1 MRIWKVYFRESDA
14 ASINSVFEE
23 LTVLAENF
31 DEAVKKA
38 KEWKKDNYPSLN
50 LEISG
55 VELQDEVDIE

>member
-1 MRIWKVYFRESDA
+1 MKIWKVYFRESHDTLD
-14 ASINSVFEE
+14 SVFDE

-38 KEWKKDNYPSLN
+38 KEWKKDNYSSLK

-55 VELQDEVDIE
+55 IELHDEVDIE

>member
-1 MRIWKVYFRESDA
+1 MKIWKVYFRESHDTLD
-14 ASINSVFEE
+14 SVFEE

-38 KEWKKDNYPSLN
+38 KEWKNNYPSLN

-55 VELQDEVDIE
+55 IELQDEVDIE

>member
-1 MRIWKVYFRESDA
+1 LKIWKVYFRESHDTLD
-14 ASINSVFEE
+14 SVFEE

-38 KEWKKDNYPSLN
+38 KEWKNNYPSLN

-55 VELQDEVDIE
+55 IELQDEVDIE